1 MLFHMVPMDLIGIR
15 VINIIPFITN
25 IFHIIPYCPCCSNG
39 FNRIFHYN
47 KWKKDLYS
55 NGYYSM
61 DYDEWIFIGLFQWI
75 FYYKPF
81 SYWGYH
87 GNPEPPT
94 SPKPR
99 ALMMLAEVEGA
110 ERTATLGWKTTCH
123 GAVGK
128 CKFWIILG

>member
-1 MLFHMVPMDLIGIR
+1 MVPMDLIGIC

-87 GNPEPPT
+87 GQTMETLSRPPLRNLVRWWCWLR
-94 SPKPR
+94 SRGPS
-99 ALMMLAEVEGA
+99 
-110 ERTATLGWKTTCH
+110 ERPGWGGRPPATVQLENANFG
-123 GAVGK
+123 
-128 CKFWIILG
+128 